1 MHRVPTTRTSLLI
14 RLRDPSDGLAWAEF
28 VEIYGPL
35 VRRVARLK
43 GMQEADADDLEQEV
57 FRAVAAANERSP
69 YDRSRGSF
77 RGWLFRVARNLAVNA
92 LIARGRHPRGTGDT
106 GVALLLEE
114 QPAPNP
120 EDAGA
125 FEAEYRA
132 RMLEWAAERVRGEFS
147 DAAWRAFWATG
158 VEGRPATEVAAAL
171 GLGVGS
177 VYNAKSRVMAR
188 LRREIE
194 RIEGD
199 GGSVPGEG

>member
-57 FRAVAAANERSP
+57 FRAVAAANERSA
-69 YDRSRGSF
+69 YDQSRGSF

-114 QPAPNP
+114 QPVPNP
-120 EDAGA
+120 EDAEA

-132 RMLEWAAERVRGEFS
+132 RMLEWAAERVRGEFT
-147 DAAWRAFWATG
+147 DAVWGGFWATG
-158 VEGRPATEVAAAL
+158 VEGRPATEVVAAL
-171 GLGVGS
+171 ELGVGS
-177 VYNAKSRVMAR
+177 VYNAKSRVMGR
-188 LRREIE
+188 LRGEIE

-199 GGSVPGEG
+199 GGSVPGEV